1 MPSPCCPSQSTK
13 KISDFVP
20 SVTFEDELYAR
31 TVRTVHTMA
40 VRQLAT
46 SDVYSLLELQNSN
59 GAVISFDHA
68 CTTGGIVAGGI
79 SAWLEAGS
87 RTFMRQM
94 RDRVNNPINKALFPR
109 GVPCGFS
116 GDGSTDRSLAEQE
129 AVVLRFLGPDGRA
142 FNTFFDLAE
151 LDLEES
157 HDGRSPDAQCIA
169 ACYATSLSQLNS
181 FKGFLFNSDWKDA
194 TVGMSFDGAAVMLG
208 TQNGA
213 ATKLREQI
221 NGYVSV
227 IHAVAHVEQLAMSD
241 AFKEVEFFEEWKEM
255 LQEVRHIVLGLG
267 LGSS

>member
-1 MPSPCCPSQSTK
+1 MPTMPSPPCCPSQSTK
-13 KISDFVP
+13 ISEFIP

-31 TVRTVHTMA
+31 TVRTVHTVA
-40 VRQLAT
+40 VRQLAIT
-46 SDVYSLLELQNSN
+46 DMYSLLELQNAN

-68 CTTGGIVAGGI
+68 ATGGAIDAGGI
-79 SAWLEAGS
+79 AAWLEAGG
-87 RTFMRQM
+87 RTFMKQM
-94 RDRVNNPINKALFPR
+94 RERVDNPINKTLFPR
-109 GVPCGFS
+109 GVPFGFS

-129 AVVLRFLGPDGRA
+129 AVVLRFLGPDGRPV
-142 FNTFFDLAE
+142 NTFFDLAE
-151 LDLEES
+151 LDLAES

-169 ACYATSLSQLNS
+169 ACYASSLSQLNS

-194 TVGMSFDGAAVMLG
+194 TVGMSFDGASVMLG

-241 AFKEVEFFEEWKEM
+241 AFKEVDFFEEWKEM
-255 LQEVRHIVLGLG
+255 LQEVRL
-267 LGSS
+267 